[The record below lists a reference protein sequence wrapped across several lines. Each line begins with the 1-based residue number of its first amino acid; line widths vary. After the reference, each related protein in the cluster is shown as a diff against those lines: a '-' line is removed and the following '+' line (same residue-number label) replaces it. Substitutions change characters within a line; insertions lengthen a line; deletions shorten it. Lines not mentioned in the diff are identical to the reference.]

1 MSKAPPDP
9 CSRRLHGYRPVV
21 VTADDTCCATV
32 IASPWV
38 NPLVEKFTPV
48 CAVPFQLNVAV
59 IVAGKAA
66 LFFDCNVAVTTGFWF
81 TLSEWKTSTGLPDC
95 FVPGDWSRSS

>member
-1 MSKAPPDP
+1 MLMSRLTFDSVQPAPKALASWATTYTVPDTVMSKAPPEP

-48 CAVPFQLNVAV
+48 CAVPFQVNVAV

-66 LFFDCNVAVTTGFWF
+66 LFFDCKVA
-81 TLSEWKTSTGLPDC
+81 
-95 FVPGDWSRSS
+95 